1 MRTIFY
7 EVADLNQPAPEPF
20 AVIRIDV
27 AKRNGNGVEGTIQSL
42 HWTREEASARAKE
55 LTEEDSRCEVCGG
68 SGFSGYGSGYDAVC
82 SECGGLGRL
91 Q

>member
-7 EVADLNQPAPEPF
+7 EVADLHQPAPEPF

-27 AKRNGNGVEGTIQSL
+27 AKRSRDGVEGTVQSL

-55 LTEEDSRCEVCGG
+55 LTEEGRPCEMCGG
-68 SGFSGYGSGYDAVC
+68 SGFSGRGTGYDDVC
-82 SECGGLGRL
+82 SECGGLRYFT
-91 Q
+91 